1 MKNFFIGIGCIAL
14 FVAYFG
20 LSLSCATPPSKE
32 VIEGAEI
39 SVIPIETECDWD
51 YFDIQLVS
59 EAPSPSRILK
69 LIRKDLGKTKVSY
82 VVSAPG
88 DTKVMRKKSS
98 SNDSSLNEEDPAQ
111 ARATD
116 GNSLIEVDE
125 NLVTT
130 GELTGKYLIS
140 EEDAKRAVEFINQL
154 EKDFKSER
162 TGEGVL
168 NKFELF
174 EVVEHNERIF
184 IPTSVENSECCKKEI
199 GEYKTV
205 SWKERTARIFFI
217 QHSTAYGKDE
227 ILYSANNPK
236 KETNF
241 GELKAVPPMVVTL
254 EEILAVR
261 DALAK

>member
-1 MKNFFIGIGCIAL
+1 MKNFFTGIGCIAL

-20 LSLSCATPPSKE
+20 LSLSCATHPSKE

-39 SVIPIETECDWD
+39 SVSPIETESDWN
-51 YFDIQLVS
+51 YYDIQLVS
-59 EAPSPSRILK
+59 DDLCPSRILK
-69 LIRKDLGKTKVSY
+69 LTREKEGIVEVYYT
-82 VVSAPG
+82 VSAPG
-88 DTKVMRKKSS
+88 DTKVFQKLSS
-98 SNDSSLNEEDPAQ
+98 PSSAEELDPAQ
-111 ARATD
+111 EKAMNTTASVEID
-116 GNSLIEVDE
+116 KNI
-125 NLVTT
+125 VTT
-130 GELTGKYLIS
+130 SELTGKYLIN
-140 EEDAKRAVEFINQL
+140 EADAKRAVAFINQV
-154 EKDFKSER
+154 ERDFKSER
-162 TGEGVL
+162 LGNGVL

-184 IPTSVENSECCKKEI
+184 IPTSVEDSGCCKKEI

-236 KETNF
+236 KETDF